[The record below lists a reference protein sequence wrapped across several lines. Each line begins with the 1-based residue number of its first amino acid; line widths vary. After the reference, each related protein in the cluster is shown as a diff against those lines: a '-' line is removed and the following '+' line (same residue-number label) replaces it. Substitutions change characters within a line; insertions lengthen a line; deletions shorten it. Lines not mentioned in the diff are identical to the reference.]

1 MMNEKPVVAVLL
13 PPRVRP
19 EFLPPC
25 LEKKLRSFAQPV
37 MPEADESKEEMLK
50 LLPASDGCLTS
61 WASPRLSV
69 EDLGKAP
76 KLRIITH
83 AAGTIRPYV
92 PIEAFERGIVVTSA
106 AGVIATYVAEMTLAL
121 AVVLLRRAVQHDR
134 AMREKGTWGDE
145 ALRQDSDSL
154 IRTRVGLVG
163 FGRVA
168 REFVRLLRPF
178 RSEVLAFDPYASA
191 EVATMLR
198 VRLTSLQ
205 ELMSQCRV
213 VSIHAANLPQTRG
226 LVGKKELALLQGGA
240 VLINTARGAVV
251 DQQALIEELR
261 KGQIWAA
268 LDVFDPEP
276 PPPDSELRDLP
287 NVVLTPHIAGPAAE
301 RRWELTAHAVEQL
314 RRFFSGKPPMD
325 QVTKGMLDWT
335 A

>member
-1 MMNEKPVVAVLL
+1 MMKVKPVIAVLL
-13 PPRVRP
+13 PPRVRA
-19 EFLPPC
+19 EFLPAW

-37 MPEADESKEEMLK
+37 MPEQDGAKEDMLE
-50 LLPASDGCLTS
+50 LLPAADGCLTS
-61 WASPRLSV
+61 WASPRLTV
-69 EDLGKAP
+69 EDLDRAR
-76 KLRIITH
+76 KLRIVAH

-92 PIEAFERGIVVTSA
+92 PIEAFDRGIVVTSA

-121 AVVLLRRAVQHDR
+121 AVILLRRAVQHDR
-134 AMREKGTWGDE
+134 AMREKRTWGDE
-145 ALRQDSDSL
+145 SLRQNTDSL

-178 RSEVLAFDPYASA
+178 KSEVLAFDPYASA
-191 EVATMLR
+191 EVAEMLR
-198 VRLTSLQ
+198 VRLTSLE

-213 VSIHAANLPQTRG
+213 VSIHAANLPQTRH
-226 LVGKKELALLQGGA
+226 LVGKEELALLQDGA

-261 KGQIWAA
+261 KRRIWAA

-287 NVVLTPHIAGPAAE
+287 NAVLTPHIAGPAAE
-301 RRWELTAHAVEQL
+301 RRWELTAHAVNQL
-314 RRFFSGKPPMD
+314 RRFFSGKPPID
-325 QVTKGMLDWT
+325 RVTKGMLDWT